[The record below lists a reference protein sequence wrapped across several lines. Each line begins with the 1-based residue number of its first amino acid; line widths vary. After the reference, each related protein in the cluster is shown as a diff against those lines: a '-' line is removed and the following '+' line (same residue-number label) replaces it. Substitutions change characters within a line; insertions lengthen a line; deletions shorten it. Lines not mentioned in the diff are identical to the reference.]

1 MQHFLTPTI
10 DRLYKHSMQGVINYI
25 VAVLGYCKIGWRD
38 IRRHQKGSSLC
49 AAQIVNF
56 FMYGYVPIQ
65 VYSGK
70 DGAYLHGLVDI
81 LQYHA

>member
-1 MQHFLTPTI
+1 MDGEIFEGI
-10 DRLYKHSMQGVINYI
+10 RKEAAY
-25 VAVLGYCKIGWRD
+25 VLLK
-38 IRRHQKGSSLC
+38 L
-49 AAQIVNF
+49 VNF